1 MSIRLDIRLVPRALL
16 LLLGLAVVAWIA
28 YKGSQDSRGAGIY
41 TSGTA
46 PATIARVI
54 LNNQ

>member
-28 YKGSQDSRGAGIY
+28 YKGSQDSRVFWIV
-41 TSGTA
+41 T
-46 PATIARVI
+46 
-54 LNNQ
+54 LNGLTLAALFFVV